1 MLKLCSIL
9 TGEDYQYTANFQPSG
24 KRKILLLATSM
35 MIPVV
40 LWFTTAFLS
49 SKIIM
54 NNGLGVS
61 LVIGFI
67 AAFIIYLI
75 ERSIVL
81 SSGGW
86 LIATFR
92 ILLGFAIAAIGA
104 IAMDLVIFKS
114 DVDNKVTVYKGVH
127 LDSLANSIETN
138 YSEDLKNERNLFEM
152 SLNNYKIAETN
163 YKDEMQGKKGN
174 SSGLIGNG
182 SISTKL
188 EHLMNTAHDAYL
200 KQEESLKSLES
211 TKNLKIENQ
220 LSEAKSK
227 FNSNGLLI
235 RIKALN
241 ALIKEDSNLRT
252 IYWLFTGLLFL
263 MEFIVIIAKL
273 GSKKSIDE
281 QVELFRDE
289 ATGLKLQQYR
299 SILNS
304 NAHSIENIPKLMKAN
319 SLLGD

>member
-9 TGEDYQYTANFQPSG
+9 IGEDYRYTSNFQPSG

-35 MIPVV
+35 MIPVL

-61 LVIGFI
+61 LVIGCI

-81 SSGGW
+81 SNGGW

-114 DVDNKVTVYKGVH
+114 DVDNKVAVYKGIH
-127 LDSLANSIETN
+127 LDSLSNSIETK
-138 YSEDLKNERNLFEM
+138 YSEDLNHERNLLKTF
-152 SLNNYKIAETN
+152 LNDYKIAERK
-163 YKDEMQGKKGN
+163 YIDEMQGKKGN
-174 SSGLIGNG
+174 SSGLRGVG
-182 SISTKL
+182 KISTKL
-188 EHLMNTAHDAYL
+188 ENLMNTAHNTYL
-200 KQEESLKSLES
+200 KHEESLKSLES
-211 TKNLKIENQ
+211 TKNLKIENE
-220 LSEAKSK
+220 LGAAKSK

-241 ALIKEDSNLRT
+241 ELIKEDSNLRK

-299 SILNS
+299 SILDS
-304 NAHSIENIPKLMKAN
+304 NALSIENIPKLIKAN